1 MQYVRFIV
9 LNEGRNVLIESR
21 KKTISQKAD
30 LHVVMIIFDFDKAR
44 INILKRIFLIT
55 YPFS

>member
-9 LNEGRNVLIESR
+9 LNEERNVLIESR
-21 KKTISQKAD
+21 TISQKAD